1 MSGYTRGCSPTGE
14 VVVADTGPVLSG
26 LPLSV
31 SCYVTPQV
39 MEEVRDA
46 ESRELV
52 ERALASGKLLVA
64 EPSPEH
70 ILKAKEAARRAGT
83 ERELSPADISVVALA
98 IELSE
103 RCRVKVAT
111 DDKRLQLTLAR
122 AGFEVVGI
130 RYGKVR
136 EARKR

>member
-1 MSGYTRGCSPTGE
+1 M
-14 VVVADTGPVLSG
+14 ADTGPVLSG

-46 ESRELV
+46 ESRELA
-52 ERALASGKLLVA
+52 ERALASGKLCVV
-64 EPSPEH
+64 EPAPEH
-70 ILKAKEAARRAGT
+70 FSRAREAARRAGT
-83 ERELSPADISVVALA
+83 ERELSPADISVIALA
-98 IELSE
+98 VRLSE
-103 RCRVKVAT
+103 RCKVRVAT
-111 DDKRLQLTLAR
+111 DDKKLQLTLVR

-136 EARKR
+136 EARRR